1 MQTAFEEYLLE
12 FVQNYK
18 GPKLAI
24 VATGGGIQ
32 LGNIAMV
39 PGGSNVLHSFYCPY
53 ETQES
58 VNFIERNLPGRGQ
71 LFLQK
76 AVSADSAG
84 LLYKGLC
91 VQNAGFYNGQGVQN
105 AGFPHVRNL
114 AVTASC
120 TTTRYRRGDNQAFI
134 AFQNAETQQIEV
146 WHLKLPKRSEEE
158 HKNSSPEELYTLR
171 LREDET
177 IAGVALWLACGL
189 EPQVLEV
196 MREDGFLSRVDL

>member
-12 FVQNYK
+12 FVRTYK

-39 PGGSNVLHSFYCPY
+39 PGGSSVLHSFHCPY

-58 VNFIERNLPGRGQ
+58 VNFIERNLPGMGHK
-71 LFLQK
+71 FLQK
-76 AVSADSAG
+76 AVSADSVG

-91 VQNAGFYNGQGVQN
+91 VQNAGFYKGKDVQT
-105 AGFPHVRNL
+105 AGFPYVRNL
-114 AVTASC
+114 AVTAAC
-120 TTTRYRRGDNQAFI
+120 TTSRFRRGENQAFV
-134 AFQNAETQQIEV
+134 AFQNAETQEIEV

-158 HKNSSPEELYTLR
+158 HKTSSPEELYALR
-171 LREDET
+171 RREDET

-189 EPQVLEV
+189 EPETLEV
-196 MREDGFLSRVDL
+196 MEQDGFLSRVDL

>member
-58 VNFIERNLPGRGQ
+58 VNFINRNLPEMGA
-71 LFLQK
+71 LSLPK
-76 AVSADSAG
+76 AVSPG
-84 LLYKGLC
+84 
-91 VQNAGFYNGQGVQN
+91 VAGFLCKALQAQN
-105 AGFPHVRNL
+105 KQFPEVRNL
-114 AVTASC
+114 AVTAAC
-120 TTTRYRRGDNQAFI
+120 TTTRYRRGDNQAFL
-134 AFQNAETQQIEV
+134 AFQNTTTQQMEV
-146 WHLKLPKRSEEE
+146 WHLKLPKLSEEE
-158 HKNSSPEELYTLR
+158 HKNSSPEELYALR

-177 IAGVALWLACGL
+177 IASVALWLACGL